1 MTIFDAEVKRIEKAK
16 NSLVEVIASLK
27 RMKEVIKARKVVN
40 FISLK
45 VKSLL
50 QKLTDEGVSVEF
62 FLSDVGTLYTACE
75 EYLEKWAQQFS
86 EFECF
91 SWMILSKKPLWS
103 DCEECVL
110 YLQGKKVHIDD
121 VKLFDQFQTCAI
133 LWRARLK
140 MKRLEIC

>member
-62 FLSDVGTLYTACE
+62 F
-75 EYLEKWAQQFS
+75 
-86 EFECF
+86 FE
-91 SWMILSKKPLWS
+91 
-103 DCEECVL
+103 
-110 YLQGKKVHIDD
+110 
-121 VKLFDQFQTCAI
+121 
-133 LWRARLK
+133 
-140 MKRLEIC
+140 